1 MLEGRMLYDKA
12 FLHNDFGK
20 TYEWKHEDK
29 TRHCNVVEKLL
40 VNGEEGG
47 VKKRKRKMT
56 MIKEV
61 LERKTLE
68 RQKGGGYDEES
79 RQ

>member
-1 MLEGRMLYDKA
+1 MKQS
-12 FLHNDFGK
+12 
-20 TYEWKHEDK
+20 K
-29 TRHCNVVEKLL
+29 TRSLLMIKVVEKLL
-40 VNGEEGG
+40 VILKWGGRWGGEEE
-47 VKKRKRKMT
+47 KKMT